1 MARGFLTAISK
12 CKEQKL
18 ALLPEKAKE
27 VTEKMAARCKA
38 LKSASGDNVPEE
50 APVQDVNSNAIT
62 LQIVD
67 KQVK

>member
-18 ALLPEKAKE
+18 VLLPEKAKE
-27 VTEKMAARCKA
+27 VSEKITARCKA
-38 LKSASGDNVPEE
+38 LQNQTSDEVQEEVP
-50 APVQDVNSNAIT
+50 VHDVNSTAIT

-67 KQVK
+67 K